1 MKDTSKEMDE
11 VQMNDEGLD
20 TSPTPLSASSTKIE
34 TVSAEEVDD
43 DDWSLP
49 LYDSYASD
57 YDYDSGVVPF
67 RDRKGKKMKR
77 TNMFGESYY
86 EPTTTHTGYNYYKPA
101 KHSVSTWGSR
111 PYFHGS
117 VYSGGYSY
125 GSSLLSSY
133 SFYAKFDHLKTERE
147 ILSKGIVR
155 VRELITVLNI
165 PKRVFV
171 KIKGDGIGDSSSS
184 DECLFGGVDSL
195 TSDGS
200 SVILYLQTKV
210 LADNSKSTEDK
221 INIITAEGIHECAH
235 ILYTNSRILL
245 DFIAS
250 LPRALS
256 KFYGRLAE
264 EDSKPDSDS
273 DPDFGIEVETV
284 SERKKRNTIYSE
296 VTKLSGFFEKDVTGL
311 GYVDISNRMGYVNC
325 LKYYKSFYPG
335 NYDKGER
342 IAKHNLALDS
352 SDSPDSV
359 RRVAEVVLKDDLLK
373 INRVIQLIILFST
386 TIEDGRVET
395 LLTSER
401 PGIKD
406 YLSILSKYQEKHI
419 SNYLDASDVITDK
432 KLRSVIIDVLRVI
445 KGLKSPETK
454 LEIEISEGI
463 LKEDSTSTYD
473 SCRKAFKIYKKL
485 EAWYQNE
492 SGPDKAETL
501 VDSFSDKDGNGFDK
515 LIGMFFSPSSNLND
529 DRISIEDD
537 EELTLDTFYTRSMT
551 KILDDHVADCPL
563 NKLDSIWARLSK
575 NISTTVSSEIASSNS
590 IISGILNESVEEVT
604 SPFDSKKSTFF
615 LKIKKVMKESSRTI
629 WMKMLS
635 SRVANYSSVLKKS
648 ILSKFKNE
656 KFKFYGC
663 KTGTLDPTKIVEAY
677 QGVENVYTQPAAFE
691 TKKIVLSILLD
702 ESGSMDWIGRV
713 DLVKQAAALLIRAFG
728 DSEYVDLYIYGHT
741 ADIIT
746 GEETSIYVY
755 KEGSEK
761 GSRSIE
767 DINKLSYVSA
777 KSQNRD
783 GTAIYEVAKR
793 VNSKAFSKSTPD
805 KDRKSI
811 MIVMSDGLPEAG
823 GYGGSSAV
831 ADTRKMVTKA
841 QEEFGVSI
849 IQCTIDKV
857 SKSEEM
863 FDTVIK
869 LEDDLPNF
877 VQNLSNV
884 IRRLL
889 DEQIETKIRRF

>member
-11 VQMNDEGLD
+11 VQKNDEGLD
-20 TSPTPLSASSTKIE
+20 TSPTPLSASSTKVE

-43 DDWSLP
+43 EESL
-49 LYDSYASD
+49 LYDTYTSD
-57 YDYDSGVVPF
+57 YDHDGSVVSF
-67 RDRKGKKMKR
+67 RDEKKKR

-86 EPTTTHTGYNYYKPA
+86 EPTKHTGYNYYRPIRYSA
-101 KHSVSTWGSR
+101 ATRASR
-111 PYFHGS
+111 GYFHGS

-165 PKRVFV
+165 PRRVFV
-171 KIKGDGIGDSSSS
+171 KIKGDGIGDTSCY
-184 DECLFGGVDSL
+184 DTLFEGVDSL
-195 TSDGS
+195 RSDKS

-235 ILYTNSRILL
+235 ILYTNNRILL

-250 LPRALS
+250 LPKALS
-256 KFYGRLAE
+256 KFYSKLVD
-264 EDSKPDSDS
+264 EDSKSDS
-273 DPDFGIEVETV
+273 EPDFGIETKTV
-284 SERKKRNTIYSE
+284 SNKTKRYTLYSE
-296 VTKLSGFFEKDVTGL
+296 ITKLHEFFGKDTIGL
-311 GYVDISNRMGYVNC
+311 SCVDVSDRMQTINC
-325 LKYYKSFYPG
+325 LKCFKSFYPEE
-335 NYDKGER
+335 YSKKETLVSC
-342 IAKHNLALDS
+342 NLFLDS
-352 SDSPDSV
+352 RDYSDTV
-359 RRVAEVVLKDDLLK
+359 KRVAEVVLKDDLLK
-373 INRVIQLIILFST
+373 INRVIQLIVLFST

-395 LLTSER
+395 LLISER

-419 SNYLDASDVITDK
+419 SDNLDASDVIKDK
-432 KLRSVIIDVLRVI
+432 ELRSVVIDILRVI

-492 SGPDKAETL
+492 SSSDKTAT
-501 VDSFSDKDGNGFDK
+501 VADSFSVKDGRNGLDK
-515 LIGMFFSPSSNLND
+515 LIGMFLSPSSNLNND
-529 DRISIEDD
+529 GTTVNSD
-537 EELTLDTFYTRSMT
+537 EELTIDTYYSRSMT
-551 KILDDHVADCPL
+551 DILDDHNSGNAL
-563 NKLDSIWARLSK
+563 NKLDSIWTRLSK
-575 NISTTVSSEIASSNS
+575 DLSTSVSSEIASSNS
-590 IISGILNESVEEVT
+590 IISGILNESVEEVR

-615 LKIKKVMKESSRTI
+615 MKIKKVMKESSRTSR
-629 WMKMLS
+629 MKVLS
-635 SRVANYSSVLKKS
+635 SKVANYSSVLKKS
-648 ILSKFKNE
+648 ILSKFRNE

-663 KTGTLDPTKIVEAY
+663 KTGTLDPAKIVEAY
-677 QGVENVYTQPAAFE
+677 QGVENVYTQPAAYE

-702 ESGSMDWIGRV
+702 ESGSMDWRDRV
-713 DLVKQAAALLIRAFG
+713 DIVKQAAALLIQAFG
-728 DSEYVDLYIYGHT
+728 NSEYVDLYIYGHT

-746 GEETSIYVY
+746 GEDTSVYVY

-767 DINKLSYVSA
+767 DINRLSYVSA

-793 VNSKAFSKSTPD
+793 VNKKAFNESTPD
-805 KDRKSI
+805 KDKKSI
-811 MIVMSDGLPEAG
+811 MIVMSDGLPEAS

-831 ADTRKMVTKA
+831 ADTRRMVTRA

-849 IQCTIDKV
+849 IQCTIGEV
-857 SKSEEM
+857 SRSKEM
-863 FDTVIK
+863 FDNVIK
-869 LEDDLPNF
+869 LENDLPNF
-877 VQNLSNV
+877 VQNLSNAV
-884 IRRLL
+884 RRLL

>member
-11 VQMNDEGLD
+11 VQNDEGLD

-43 DDWSLP
+43 DDWSL
-49 LYDSYASD
+49 YDSYVRD
-57 YDYDSGVVPF
+57 YSYDRGIVPF
-67 RDRKGKKMKR
+67 RDRKEKKKKR

-86 EPTTTHTGYNYYKPA
+86 EPATHTGYDYYKPA

-165 PKRVFV
+165 PRQVFV
-171 KIKGDGIGDSSSS
+171 KIKGDGVGDNSCS
-184 DECLFGGVDSL
+184 DSLFEGVDSL
-195 TSDGS
+195 TSNGS

-235 ILYTNSRILL
+235 ILYTNNRILL

-250 LPRALS
+250 LPKALS
-256 KFYGRLAE
+256 KFYSKLVE
-264 EDSKPDSDS
+264 EDSKSDS
-273 DPDFGIEVETV
+273 DPDFGTEVKTV

-296 VTKLSGFFEKDVTGL
+296 ITKISEFFGKDMAGFCCTDSTT
-311 GYVDISNRMGYVNC
+311 RMETINC
-325 LKYYKSFYPG
+325 LKCYKSLYPEE
-335 NYDKGER
+335 YDKGER
-342 IAKHNLALDS
+342 IAKCNLVLDS
-352 SDSPDSV
+352 RDFPESV
-359 RRVAEVVLKDDLLK
+359 KKVAEVVLRDDFLK
-373 INRVIQLIILFST
+373 INRVIQLIVLFST
-386 TIEDGRVET
+386 TIEDGRVEA

-419 SNYLDASDVITDK
+419 SNNLDASDVITDK

-454 LEIEISEGI
+454 LELEISEGI

-473 SCRKAFKIYKKL
+473 SCRKAFKIYKRL
-485 EAWYQNE
+485 ESWYQNE
-492 SGPDKAETL
+492 SGTDKETI
-501 VDSFSDKDGNGFDK
+501 VDSFTGKDANGLDK
-515 LIGMFFSPSSNLND
+515 LIGMFLSPSSNLND
-529 DRISIEDD
+529 DRTPVEAD
-537 EELTLDTFYTRSMT
+537 EELTIDTFYSRSMSY
-551 KILDDHVADCPL
+551 ILDNHSSGSSL
-563 NKLDSIWARLSK
+563 NKLDSIWTRLSK
-575 NISTTVSSEIASSNS
+575 NISTSVSSEISSSNS

-604 SPFDSKKSTFF
+604 SPYDSKKSTFF
-615 LKIKKVMKESSRTI
+615 LKIKKVMKESSKTRR
-629 WMKMLS
+629 MMMLS

-648 ILSKFKNE
+648 ILSRFKNE

-677 QGVENVYTQPAAFE
+677 QGVENVYTQPAAYE

-702 ESGSMDWIGRV
+702 ESGSMDWKGRV
-713 DLVKQAAALLIRAFG
+713 DLVKQAAALLIQAFG

-746 GEETSIYVY
+746 GEETSVYVY

-793 VNSKAFSKSTPD
+793 VNSKAFDKSTPD
-805 KDRKSI
+805 KDKKSI

-823 GYGGSSAV
+823 GYGGLNAV
-831 ADTRKMVTKA
+831 ADTRNMVTKA

-857 SKSEEM
+857 SRSEEM

-869 LEDDLPNF
+869 LENDLPNF

>member
-20 TSPTPLSASSTKIE
+20 TSPTPLSASSIKIE
-34 TVSAEEVDD
+34 TVSAEVVDD
-43 DDWSLP
+43 DCL
-49 LYDSYASD
+49 LYDTYVSD
-57 YDYDSGVVPF
+57 YDDPDSRIVPF
-67 RDRKGKKMKR
+67 RDRKGKKKKR

-86 EPTTTHTGYNYYKPA
+86 EPTAHTGYNYYKPA
-101 KHSVSTWGSR
+101 KHSVSTWDSR

-117 VYSGGYSY
+117 VYSGGYNY

-165 PKRVFV
+165 PRRVFV
-171 KIKGDGIGDSSSS
+171 KIKGDGIGESSSYGDS
-184 DECLFGGVDSL
+184 CFIGVDSL

-235 ILYTNSRILL
+235 ILYTNNRILL

-250 LPRALS
+250 LPKALS
-256 KFYGRLAE
+256 KFYSRLVE
-264 EDSKPDSDS
+264 EDSKPDSD
-273 DPDFGIEVETV
+273 PDFGTEVETV

-296 VTKLSGFFEKDVTGL
+296 VTKLSGFFENDVTGL

-342 IAKHNLALDS
+342 IARHNLALDS

-419 SNYLDASDVITDK
+419 NNYLDASDVITDK
-432 KLRSVIIDVLRVI
+432 KLRSVIVDVLRVI

-454 LEIEISEGI
+454 LEIEISEEI

-501 VDSFSDKDGNGFDK
+501 VDSFTDKEGNGFDK
-515 LIGMFFSPSSNLND
+515 LIGMFLSPSSNLND
-529 DRISIEDD
+529 DHMPVEAD
-537 EELTLDTFYTRSMT
+537 EELIIDTFSTKSMT
-551 KILDDHVADCPL
+551 YILDNNTARDPL
-563 NKLDSIWARLSK
+563 SKLDSIWSRLSK
-575 NISTTVSSEIASSNS
+575 NISTSVSSEIASSNS

-615 LKIKKVMKESSRTI
+615 LKIKKVMKENSRTI
-629 WMKMLS
+629 RMKVLS

-677 QGVENVYTQPAAFE
+677 QGVENVYTQPAAYE

-702 ESGSMDWIGRV
+702 ESGSMDWRGRV
-713 DLVKQAAALLIRAFG
+713 DLVKQAAALLIQAFG
-728 DSEYVDLYIYGHT
+728 DSEYVDLYVYGHT

-777 KSQNRD
+777 KNQNRD

-869 LEDDLPNF
+869 LENDLPNF

>member
-43 DDWSLP
+43 DWS
-49 LYDSYASD
+49 LYDSYVSD
-57 YDYDSGVVPF
+57 YDDPDSRIVPF
-67 RDRKGKKMKR
+67 RDRKGKKKKR

-86 EPTTTHTGYNYYKPA
+86 EPTTHTGYYYRPS
-101 KHSVSTWGSR
+101 KHSVSTWDSR

-165 PKRVFV
+165 PRRVFV
-171 KIKGDGIGDSSSS
+171 KIKGDGVGDNSYNDDS
-184 DECLFGGVDSL
+184 LFGGVDSL
-195 TSDGS
+195 ASDGS

-235 ILYTNSRILL
+235 ILYTNNRILL

-250 LPRALS
+250 LPKALS
-256 KFYGRLAE
+256 KFYSRLAE
-264 EDSKPDSDS
+264 EDSEPDS
-273 DPDFGIEVETV
+273 DPDFGIEVKTV

-296 VTKLSGFFEKDVTGL
+296 VTKLGGFFEKNVTGL
-311 GYVDISNRMGYVNC
+311 YVDFSNRMGYINC
-325 LKYYKSFYPG
+325 LKCYKSFYPG

-342 IAKHNLALDS
+342 ITKRNLVLDS

-359 RRVAEVVLKDDLLK
+359 KRVAEVVLRDDFLK

-432 KLRSVIIDVLRVI
+432 ELRSVIIDVLRVI

-492 SGPDKAETL
+492 SGSGPDKAETL
-501 VDSFSDKDGNGFDK
+501 VDSFSDKEGNGFDK
-515 LIGMFFSPSSNLND
+515 LIGMFLSPSSNLND
-529 DRISIEDD
+529 DHIPVEDD
-537 EELTLDTFYTRSMT
+537 EELTLDTFYTRSMAD
-551 KILDDHVADCPL
+551 ILDNNVAGCSL

-575 NISTTVSSEIASSNS
+575 NISTSVSSEIASSNR

-604 SPFDSKKSTFF
+604 SPYDSKKSTFF
-615 LKIKKVMKESSRTI
+615 LKIKKVMKESSRTHR
-629 WMKMLS
+629 MKVLS

-663 KTGTLDPTKIVEAY
+663 KTGTLDPAKIVEAY
-677 QGVENVYTQPAAFE
+677 QGVENVYTQPAAYE

-702 ESGSMDWIGRV
+702 ESGSMDWKGRV
-713 DLVKQAAALLIRAFG
+713 DLVKQAAALLIQAFG

-793 VNSKAFSKSTPD
+793 VNSKAFDKSTPD

-811 MIVMSDGLPEAG
+811 MIVMSDGVPEAG
-823 GYGGSSAV
+823 GYGGSSAIR
-831 ADTRKMVTKA
+831 DTRKMVTKA

-857 SKSEEM
+857 SMSEEM

-869 LEDDLPNF
+869 LENDLPNF

-884 IRRLL
+884 IRKLL

>member
-20 TSPTPLSASSTKIE
+20 TSPTPLSASSTKVE

-43 DDWSLP
+43 DWSL
-49 LYDSYASD
+49 YDTYSRD
-57 YDYDSGVVPF
+57 YRYIPF
-67 RDRKGKKMKR
+67 RDRKEKKKR

-86 EPTTTHTGYNYYKPA
+86 EPTTHTGYPTR
-101 KHSVSTWGSR
+101 HSVSTWASR
-111 PYFHGS
+111 GYFHGS

-133 SFYAKFDHLKTERE
+133 SFYAKFDNLKTERE

-165 PKRVFV
+165 PRRVYV
-171 KIKGDGIGDSSSS
+171 KIKGDGVGDNSCS
-184 DECLFGGVDSL
+184 DTIFSGVDSL
-195 TSDGS
+195 TSDES

-210 LADNSKSTEDK
+210 LTDSSKTTEDK

-235 ILYTNSRILL
+235 ILYTNNKILL

-250 LPRALS
+250 LPKALS
-256 KFYGRLAE
+256 KFYGKLAE
-264 EDSKPDSDS
+264 GDRKSDS
-273 DPDFGIEVETV
+273 DPDFGIEAKTV
-284 SERKKRNTIYSE
+284 FEKRNTIYSE
-296 VTKLSGFFEKDVTGL
+296 VTKLNEFFGQDRNGL
-311 GYVDISNRMGYVNC
+311 RCEDYSTRTEAINC
-325 LKYYKSFYPG
+325 LKCYKSLYPEE
-335 NYDKGER
+335 YERGER
-342 IAKHNLALDS
+342 TAKCNLLLDPREDYS
-352 SDSPDSV
+352 EAV
-359 RRVAEVVLKDDLLK
+359 TRVANIVLRDDLLK
-373 INRVIQLIILFST
+373 INRVIQLIVLFST

-395 LLTSER
+395 LLVSER

-406 YLSILSKYQEKHI
+406 YLSILNKYQEKHI
-419 SNYLDASDVITDK
+419 SDNLDASDVITDRE
-432 KLRSVIIDVLRVI
+432 LRSVIIDILRVI

-463 LKEDSTSTYD
+463 LMEDSTSTYD

-501 VDSFSDKDGNGFDK
+501 ADSFSVKNESNGLDR
-515 LIGMFFSPSSNLND
+515 LIGMFLSPSSNLND
-529 DRISIEDD
+529 DSTTVEGD
-537 EELTLDTFYTRSMT
+537 EELTIDTFYTKSMT
-551 KILDDHVADCPL
+551 DILNDGSSGRTL
-563 NKLDSIWARLSK
+563 NKLDSIWTRLSK
-575 NISTTVSSEIASSNS
+575 DISTSVSSEIARSNS

-604 SPFDSKKSTFF
+604 SPYDSKKSTFF
-615 LKIKKVMKESSRTI
+615 LKIKKVMKESPRTHR
-629 WMKMLS
+629 MKMLS
-635 SRVANYSSVLKKS
+635 SKVANYSNVLKKS

-677 QGVENVYTQPAAFE
+677 QGVENVYTQPAAYE
-691 TKKIVLSILLD
+691 TKKVVLSILLD
-702 ESGSMDWIGRV
+702 ESGSMDWKGRV
-713 DLVKQAAALLIRAFG
+713 DLVKQAAALLIQAFG

-746 GEETSIYVY
+746 GEETSVYVY
-755 KEGSEK
+755 KEGSER
-761 GSRSIE
+761 GSRLIE
-767 DINKLSYVSA
+767 DINRLSYVSA

-793 VNSKAFSKSTPD
+793 VNKKAFNESTPD
-805 KDRKSI
+805 KDKKSI
-811 MIVMSDGLPEAG
+811 MIVMSDGLPEAS
-823 GYGGSSAV
+823 GYGGMPAV
-831 ADTRKMVTKA
+831 RETRKMVTKA

-849 IQCTIDKV
+849 IQCTIGEV
-857 SKSEEM
+857 SRSEEM

-869 LEDDLPNF
+869 LENDLPNF
-877 VQNLSNV
+877 VQNLSNAV
-884 IRRLL
+884 RRLL
-889 DEQIETKIRRF
+889 DDQIETKIRRF

>member
-20 TSPTPLSASSTKIE
+20 TSPTPLSASSTKVE

-43 DDWSLP
+43 DWSL
-49 LYDSYASD
+49 YDTYSRD
-57 YDYDSGVVPF
+57 YRYIPC
-67 RDRKGKKMKR
+67 RDRKEKKKKR

-86 EPTTTHTGYNYYKPA
+86 EPTTHTGYPTR
-101 KHSVSTWGSR
+101 HSVSTWASR
-111 PYFHGS
+111 GYFHGS

-133 SFYAKFDHLKTERE
+133 SFYAKFDNLKTERE

-165 PKRVFV
+165 PRRVYV
-171 KIKGDGIGDSSSS
+171 KIKGDGVGDNSCS
-184 DECLFGGVDSL
+184 DTMFSGVDSL
-195 TSDGS
+195 TSDES

-210 LADNSKSTEDK
+210 LTDSSKTTEDK

-235 ILYTNSRILL
+235 ILYTNNKILL

-250 LPRALS
+250 LPKALS
-256 KFYGRLAE
+256 KFYGKLAE
-264 EDSKPDSDS
+264 GDRKSDS
-273 DPDFGIEVETV
+273 DPDFGIEAKTV
-284 SERKKRNTIYSE
+284 FEKRNTIYSE
-296 VTKLSGFFEKDVTGL
+296 VTKLNEFFGQDRNGL
-311 GYVDISNRMGYVNC
+311 RCEDYSTRTEAINC
-325 LKYYKSFYPG
+325 LKRYKSLYPEE
-335 NYDKGER
+335 YERGEKT
-342 IAKHNLALDS
+342 AKCNLLLDPREDYS
-352 SDSPDSV
+352 ESV
-359 RRVAEVVLKDDLLK
+359 ARVANIVLRDDLLK
-373 INRVIQLIILFST
+373 INRVIQLIVLFST

-395 LLTSER
+395 LLISER

-419 SNYLDASDVITDK
+419 SDNLDASNVITDRE
-432 KLRSVIIDVLRVI
+432 LRSVIIDILRVI

-463 LKEDSTSTYD
+463 LMEDSTSTYD

-492 SGPDKAETL
+492 SGPGPDKAETL
-501 VDSFSDKDGNGFDK
+501 ADSFSVKNESNGLDR
-515 LIGMFFSPSSNLND
+515 LIGMFLSPSSNLND
-529 DRISIEDD
+529 DSMTVEGD
-537 EELTLDTFYTRSMT
+537 EELTIDTFYTKSMT
-551 KILDDHVADCPL
+551 DILNDNSSGCTL
-563 NKLDSIWARLSK
+563 NKLDSIWTRLSK
-575 NISTTVSSEIASSNS
+575 DISTSISPEIERSNS

-604 SPFDSKKSTFF
+604 SPYDSKKSTFF
-615 LKIKKVMKESSRTI
+615 LKIKKVMKESPRTRR
-629 WMKMLS
+629 MMMLS

-648 ILSKFKNE
+648 ILSRFKNE

-677 QGVENVYTQPAAFE
+677 QGVENVYTQPAAYE

-702 ESGSMDWIGRV
+702 ESGSMDWKGRV
-713 DLVKQAAALLIRAFG
+713 DLVKQAAALLIQAFG

-746 GEETSIYVY
+746 GEETSVYVY

-761 GSRSIE
+761 GSKLIE

-805 KDRKSI
+805 KDKKSI
-811 MIVMSDGLPEAG
+811 MIIMSDGVPEAG
-823 GYGGSSAV
+823 CYGGSSAI

-849 IQCTIDKV
+849 IQCTINKV
-857 SKSEEM
+857 SESEEM

-869 LEDDLPNF
+869 LENDLPNF

>member
-1 MKDTSKEMDE
+1 MKNTSKEMDE

-34 TVSAEEVDD
+34 TVNAEEVDD
-43 DDWSLP
+43 EDVWA
-49 LYDSYASD
+49 LYNSYPSG
-57 YDYDSGVVPF
+57 YNYDSGVVPF
-67 RDRKGKKMKR
+67 RDRKEKKKKR

-86 EPTTTHTGYNYYKPA
+86 EPTTHTGYNYYKPT

-171 KIKGDGIGDSSSS
+171 KIKSDGIGDNSSS
-184 DECLFGGVDSL
+184 DDTLFGGVDSL
-195 TSDGS
+195 VSDGS

-235 ILYTNSRILL
+235 ILYTNNRILL

-250 LPRALS
+250 LPKALS
-256 KFYGRLAE
+256 KFYSRLAE
-264 EDSKPDSDS
+264 DDSNTDS

-284 SERKKRNTIYSE
+284 PERKKRNTIYSE
-296 VTKLSGFFEKDVTGL
+296 VTKLREFFEKDVTGL
-311 GYVDISNRMGYVNC
+311 YVDVSNRMGYINC
-325 LKYYKSFYPG
+325 LKCYKSLYPG
-335 NYDKGER
+335 IYDRGER
-342 IAKHNLALDS
+342 VTKRILVLDS
-352 SDSPDSV
+352 SDSTDSV
-359 RRVAEVVLKDDLLK
+359 RRVAEVVLRDDLLK

-419 SNYLDASDVITDK
+419 SNYLDTSDVITDK
-432 KLRSVIIDVLRVI
+432 NLRSVIIDVLRVI

-501 VDSFSDKDGNGFDK
+501 VDSFSDKEGSGFDK

-537 EELTLDTFYTRSMT
+537 EELTLDTFYTRTMT
-551 KILDDHVADCPL
+551 DILDDRLADCSL

-575 NISTTVSSEIASSNS
+575 NLSTTVSPEISSSNS

-604 SPFDSKKSTFF
+604 SPYDSKKSTFF
-615 LKIKKVMKESSRTI
+615 LKIKKVMRESSKTRR
-629 WMKMLS
+629 MMMLS
-635 SRVANYSSVLKKS
+635 SKVANYSSVLKKS
-648 ILSKFKNE
+648 ILSRFKNE

-663 KTGTLDPTKIVEAY
+663 KTGTLDPAKIVEAY
-677 QGVENVYTQPAAFE
+677 QGVENVYTQPAAYE

-702 ESGSMDWIGRV
+702 ESGSMDWKGRV
-713 DLVKQAAALLIRAFG
+713 DLVKQAAALLIQAFG

-746 GEETSIYVY
+746 GEETSVYVY

-761 GSRSIE
+761 GSKLIE

-805 KDRKSI
+805 KDKKSI
-811 MIVMSDGLPEAG
+811 MIIMSDGVPEAG
-823 GYGGSSAV
+823 CYGGPSAI

-849 IQCTIDKV
+849 IQCTINKV
-857 SKSEEM
+857 SESEEM

-869 LEDDLPNF
+869 LENDLPNF